1 VAWASLCCSN
11 DCESTKRQPEIMKR
25 GHLLLAVFLACALV
39 AAGALTY
46 KRWPQLL
53 KKLTEQK
60 TATSSNKN
68 EASSVP
74 PFSTREPERYQATRI
89 ITSVEYQNGSADA
102 TPETVT
108 TKMLIARDGEKRRE
122 EYIGAEATTVFL
134 EVPTGRFLLL
144 PAKKLYADLNLASG
158 DLDSLDPQSDA
169 YSEFSPE
176 RLLNETRALA
186 RYEKLGAETLDG
198 RSTTKYRVTTADST
212 NGTEDGSVTLI
223 WIDDGFGMPI
233 RSETISGG
241 GDHWSKL
248 TVELRDL
255 KPEVDPRL
263 FDLPNDYKRA
273 DYRQLQAAIKQA
285 RDAQSV
291 EKSEVEKR

>member
-1 VAWASLCCSN
+1 VIRKSFQAQAMTTDKWTNGKWKIVLV
-11 DCESTKRQPEIMKR
+11 
-25 GHLLLAVFLACALV
+25 VFLSSAAV

-46 KRWPQLL
+46 KRWPQLF
-53 KKLTEQK
+53 KKLTEEK
-60 TATSSNKN
+60 TATSPNKT
-68 EASSVP
+68 EVSSVP
-74 PFSTREPERYQATRI
+74 PFSTKEPERYQATRV
-89 ITSVEYQNGSADA
+89 ITSAEYRNGSADA

-134 EVPTGRFLLL
+134 DIPIGRFVLL
-144 PAKKLYADLNLASG
+144 PAKRMYADLNVASG
-158 DLDSLDPQSDA
+158 DLDSPDQQSDV

-186 RYEKLGAETLDG
+186 RYERLGAETLDG

-212 NGTEDGSVTLI
+212 NGTVDGSVTLI
-223 WIDDGFGMPI
+223 WIDESFGMPI
-233 RSETISGG
+233 RSETISAS
-241 GDHWSKL
+241 DHSSKL

-255 KPEVDPRL
+255 KREVDPRL
-263 FDLPNDYKRA
+263 FDLPNDYKKA
-273 DYRQLQAAIKQA
+273 DYRQFQAAIKQA

-291 EKSEVEKR
+291 EKSKVEKR